1 MHSCLKCTSVCTEH
15 RLHQADAGD
24 ARLPAGSSVQAPGS
38 LNENKQAQPLLDKHK
53 QGDTKT
59 VKCLELATEFKFN
72 TAGHMTAAGVSGR
85 GRDETGGRGYG
96 GLAMPS
102 VLPDF
107 GTKVKNGHEERMRDY

>member
-1 MHSCLKCTSVCTEH
+1 
-15 RLHQADAGD
+15 
-24 ARLPAGSSVQAPGS
+24 
-38 LNENKQAQPLLDKHK
+38 
-53 QGDTKT
+53 
-59 VKCLELATEFKFN
+59 
-72 TAGHMTAAGVSGR
+72 MTAAGVSGR